1 MQDRFP
7 RKDEKQKNRQQKREV
22 AGLSTREERTGEE
35 AKKKVPCFSVV
46 SKAEDEGGGREGVNG
61 GKGVVADTG

>member
-1 MQDRFP
+1 VQDRFP

-22 AGLSTREERTGEE
+22 AGFSTREEGAGEE

-46 SKAEDEGGGREGVNG
+46 TKAETEGGG
-61 GKGVVADTG
+61 